1 MSSGRVDV
9 RFRES
14 TGKARMRFFAL
25 AEEHVENIQLA
36 LKIIREELDTDYDS
50 VALDAMA
57 THFLAT
63 YDGIAIPPEGDE
75 EISL

>member
-14 TGKARMRFFAL
+14 TGKARMRFYGL
-25 AEEHVENIQLA
+25 AEEHVDNIQLA
-36 LKIIREELDTDYDS
+36 LKFIREELNTDFDS

-63 YDGIAIPPEGDE
+63 YDGPATE
-75 EISL
+75 ESQFNDQA